1 MTPQQVGGMALK
13 GSTVLILGGAGL
25 VGEAVAR
32 ALLAH
37 GPRRVVI
44 AGLTREEAE
53 DSVTELREE
62 FADHDARIDAFW
74 GDLFVPSAMKDTPR
88 GQVLNDPES
97 LELLVKDL
105 YGELTD
111 EVFHRSAL
119 GALLMD
125 VKPDIV
131 IDSIN
136 TAGALAYQNFFDSA
150 MDLREKARDGKADLV
165 EVERHLATSYL
176 PQLIRHTQ
184 ISLKGMREVGTRV
197 YLKIGTVGTGGM
209 GMNIPFTHSEERPS
223 RMLMAKSSLA
233 GAHTLLLYLMARTP
247 GGPAVKEIKPT
258 AAISWKGMGYGPI
271 KFRRHVLK
279 RSDALEPVA
288 LEKAFGPEASGAYR
302 EMDEPIDGVYLH
314 SGENGLFSLG
324 EFETLTALG
333 LMEFVTPE
341 EIASNVL
348 QEVLAHP
355 TGRDVVASLDAATMG
370 PTYRAGVLRSAALK
384 RMEEME
390 AEQGVEGVAYE
401 MLGPPRLTKLLF
413 EGSLLKRVY
422 KTYEAALDM
431 DPQVTAE
438 EAMALIREDDDL
450 RQRIVSTGVPI
461 LLPGGEEVLRGPVVK
476 VLPPE
481 GRGVDDRVVDD
492 RVVDSGWVDLRPRNW
507 ERWKER
513 IQAVL
518 YERRH
523 KPGVEK
529 GSRTDFDYGDSSD
542 TLRPGRLAAW
552 VFRVEDQGDRI
563 KW

>member
-1 MTPQQVGGMALK
+1 MTRKVGETELT
-13 GSTVLILGGAGL
+13 GSTILILGGAGL
-25 VGEAVAR
+25 AGEAIAR
-32 ALLAH
+32 ALVDH
-37 GPRRVVI
+37 GPRRIVIAALTKDEAEEAVEELRCEFEGTGVVI
-44 AGLTREEAE
+44 
-53 DSVTELREE
+53 DPY
-62 FADHDARIDAFW
+62 W
-74 GDLFVPSAMKDTPR
+74 GDLFVPEAVKDRPR
-88 GQVLNDPES
+88 SEIMADPEARG
-97 LELLVKDL
+97 LMVDDL

-111 EVFHRSAL
+111 EVFHRSAF
-119 GALLMD
+119 GKLLLD

-136 TAGALAYQNFFDSA
+136 TAGALAYQNSFDSA
-150 MDLREKARDGKADLV
+150 IGLRQAAREDGGAPLGAV
-165 EVERHLATSYL
+165 ETHLATSYL

-184 ISLKGMREVGTRV
+184 IALRGMTEVGTQL

-258 AAISWKGMGYGPI
+258 AAISWKAMGYGPI
-271 KFRRHVLK
+271 RFRRHVLE
-279 RSDALEPVA
+279 RCDAVTPLPLDE
-288 LEKAFGPEASGAYR
+288 AFLPDAERGYR
-302 EMDEPIDGVYLH
+302 CLGDPIEGVYIH

-341 EIASNVL
+341 EIASNVVH
-348 QEVLAHP
+348 EILAHP

-370 PTYRAGVLRSAALK
+370 PTYRAGVLRGTAIA
-384 RMEEME
+384 RMEAME
-390 AEQGVEGVAYE
+390 KEHGVEAGAYE

-413 EGSLLKRVY
+413 EGAILKRLF
-422 KTYEAALDM
+422 KTYDRTLQLDPDETAARA
-431 DPQVTAE
+431 Q
-438 EAMALIREDDDL
+438 ALIEEDADF

-461 LLPGGEEVLRGPVVK
+461 LVRTGDALLRGPVVK

-481 GRGVDDRVVDD
+481 GRPLEDKLVQ
-492 RVVDSGWVDLRPRNW
+492 SGWVDLRPENW
-507 ERWKER
+507 RQWQER
-513 IQAVL
+513 IEAVVR
-518 YERRH
+518 EIRE

-529 GSRTDFDYGDSSD
+529 GSRTDFDFGDSED

-552 VFRVEDQGDRI
+552 VFRIEDEGDRM

>member
-1 MTPQQVGGMALK
+1 MKDRP
-13 GSTVLILGGAGL
+13 
-25 VGEAVAR
+25 
-32 ALLAH
+32 
-37 GPRRVVI
+37 
-44 AGLTREEAE
+44 REEILA
-53 DSVTELREE
+53 
-62 FADHDARIDAFW
+62 
-74 GDLFVPSAMKDTPR
+74 
-88 GQVLNDPES
+88 DPEAR
-97 LELLVKDL
+97 ELLVNDL

-111 EVFHRSAL
+111 PVYQRSAL
-119 GALLMD
+119 GRLLLE
-125 VKPDIV
+125 VRPDIV

-136 TAGALAYQNFFDSA
+136 TAGALAYQNFFNSA
-150 MDLREKARDGKADLV
+150 MALREHAREGGANLD

-184 ISLKGMREVGTRV
+184 ISLRGMKEIGTRV

-258 AAISWKGMGYGPI
+258 AAISWKGLGQGPI
-271 KFRRHVLK
+271 RFRYHTLERC
-279 RSDALEPVA
+279 DALAPLPLDEAFLPDA
-288 LEKAFGPEASGAYR
+288 LRATKCLG
-302 EMDEPIDGVYLH
+302 EPIEGVYLH

-341 EIASNVL
+341 EIAANVL
-348 QEVLAHP
+348 QEILAHP
-355 TGRDVVASLDAATMG
+355 TGRDVIGSLDAATMG
-370 PTYRAGVLRSAALK
+370 PTYRAGVLRSAAIE

-390 AEQGVEGVAYE
+390 RKAGVEAVAYE

-413 EGSLLKRVY
+413 EGFILKRLY
-422 KTYEAALDM
+422 GTYDAAIALD
-431 DPQVTAE
+431 PEETANR
-438 EAMALIREDDDL
+438 AQALIDEDADL

-461 LLPGGEEVLRGPVVK
+461 LVRDGGALLRGPVVK

-481 GRGVDDRVVDD
+481 GKDVEDKVIN
-492 RVVDSGWVDLRPRNW
+492 SGWVDLRPQNW
-507 ERWKER
+507 MAWKER
-513 IQAVL
+513 VASV
-518 YERRH
+518 RH
-523 KPGVEK
+523 EQREQPGVEK

-542 TLRPGRLAAW
+542 NLRPGRLAAW
-552 VFRVEDQGDRI
+552 VFRVEDEGDRI

>member
-1 MTPQQVGGMALK
+1 MTRQVAGAELK

-32 ALLAH
+32 ALLAQ

-44 AGLTREEAE
+44 AGLTKEEAE
-53 DSVTELREE
+53 ESVAELKSE
-62 FADHDARIDAFW
+62 FQGSGADIDAYW
-74 GDLFVPSAMKDTPR
+74 GDLFVPAVMKDRPR
-88 GQVLNDPES
+88 REILEDPVARDQ
-97 LELLVKDL
+97 LVKDL

-111 EVFHRSAL
+111 EIFERSTL
-119 GALLMD
+119 GSLLLD
-125 VKPDIV
+125 VRPDIV

-136 TAGALAYQNFFDSA
+136 TAGALAYQNFFNSA
-150 MDLREKARDGKADLV
+150 MELLDKARNGAADQN
-165 EVERHLATSYL
+165 EVEKHLATSYL

-184 ISLKGMREVGTRV
+184 ISLRAMTEVGTKV

-247 GGPAVKEIKPT
+247 GSPTVKEIKPT
-258 AAISWKGMGYGPI
+258 AAISWKALGHGPI
-271 KFRRHVLK
+271 KFRHNTLVRC
-279 RSDALEPVA
+279 DAVA
-288 LEKAFGPEASGAYR
+288 PLPLDEAFLPEASRGFKCL
-302 EMDEPIDGVYLH
+302 DDPIEGVYLH
-314 SGENGLFSLG
+314 SGENGLFSMG

-341 EIASNVL
+341 EIAASVL

-355 TGRDVVASLDAATMG
+355 TGRDVIAALDAATMG
-370 PTYRAGVLRSAALK
+370 PTYRAGVLRSAAID

-390 AEQGVEGVAYE
+390 RDLGVESVAYE

-413 EGSLLKRVY
+413 EGAMLKRMFG
-422 KTYEAALDM
+422 TYDKALEL
-431 DPQVTAE
+431 DPDETADRAQMLVE
-438 EAMALIREDDDL
+438 EDDDF

-461 LLPGGEEVLRGPVVK
+461 LVRDGGAVLRGPVVK
-476 VLPPE
+476 VLPPT
-481 GRGVDDRVVDD
+481 DRPLEDKVVN
-492 RVVDSGWVDLRPRNW
+492 SGWVDLRPENW
-507 ERWKER
+507 AKWKAR
-513 IQAVL
+513 IQAIVR
-518 YERRH
+518 ECREG
-523 KPGVEK
+523 PGVEK
-529 GSRTDFDYGDSSD
+529 GSRRDHNYGDSAE

-552 VFRVEDQGDRI
+552 VFRVEDGGDRI

>member
-1 MTPQQVGGMALK
+1 MTGTVGGTKLR
-13 GSTVLILGGAGL
+13 GSTILILGGAGL

-32 ALLAH
+32 VLLAQ
-37 GPRRVVI
+37 GPGRVVI
-44 AGLTREEAE
+44 AGLTQEEAE
-53 DSVTELREE
+53 ESVADLRGEFGHTETVIEP
-62 FADHDARIDAFW
+62 FW
-74 GDLFVPSAMKDTPR
+74 GDLFVPAEMKDRPR
-88 GQVLNDPES
+88 SEILDDPQAREQ
-97 LELLVKDL
+97 LVNDL

-111 EVFHRSAL
+111 DVYWRSSL
-119 GALLMD
+119 GSLLLE

-136 TAGALAYQNFFDSA
+136 TAGALAYQNFFDSSLA
-150 MDLREKARDGKADLV
+150 LRDLARDGEAGLG
-165 EVERHLATSYL
+165 EVEKHLATSYL

-184 ISLKGMREVGTRV
+184 ISLRGMMEVGTHV

-258 AAISWKGMGYGPI
+258 AAISWKALGQGPI
-271 KFRRHVLK
+271 QFRNRVLE
-279 RSDALEPVA
+279 RCDAVAPLPLE
-288 LEKAFGPEASGAYR
+288 EAFLPEAERGYKCL
-302 EMDEPIDGVYLH
+302 EEPIEGVYLH

-341 EIASNVL
+341 EIAGNVL
-348 QEVLAHP
+348 QEVLARP

-370 PTYRAGVLRSAALK
+370 PTYRAGVLRSAAIE
-384 RMEEME
+384 RMEKME
-390 AEQGVEGVAYE
+390 EEAGVEAVAYE
-401 MLGPPRLTKLLF
+401 MLGPPRLTKILF
-413 EGSLLKRVY
+413 EGAILKRLY
-422 KTYEAALDM
+422 GTYDDALAM
-431 DPQVTAE
+431 DPEETAE
-438 EAMALIREDDDL
+438 KAQLMVEQDPDF

-461 LLPGGEEVLRGPVVK
+461 LVNDGGSLLRGPVVK

-481 GRGVDDRVVDD
+481 DRPLEDK
-492 RVVDSGWVDLRPRNW
+492 VVDSGWVDLRPQNW

-513 IQAVL
+513 IGAVVDEL
-518 YERRH
+518 RNQ
-523 KPGVEK
+523 PGVEE
-529 GSRTDFDYGDSSD
+529 GSRTDFDYGDSGD
-542 TLRPGRLAAW
+542 ELRPGRLAAW
-552 VFRVEDQGDRI
+552 VFRVEDEGDRI

>member
-1 MTPQQVGGMALK
+1 MTGKVGGMELK

-32 ALLAH
+32 ALLAQ
-37 GPRRVVI
+37 GPRRMVI

-53 DSVTELREE
+53 ESVEELREE
-62 FADHDARIDAFW
+62 FGGTDAVIDPFW
-74 GDLFVPSAMKDTPR
+74 GDLFVPATMKDRPR
-88 GQVLNDPES
+88 REILEDPDARDQ
-97 LELLVKDL
+97 LVNDL

-111 EVFHRSAL
+111 EVFRRSAL
-119 GALLMD
+119 GRLLLE
-125 VKPDIV
+125 VKPDVV

-136 TAGALAYQNFFDSA
+136 TAGALAYQNFFNSA
-150 MDLREKARDGKADLV
+150 FGLREKAREGGADLA
-165 EVERHLATSYL
+165 EVEKHLSTSYL

-184 ISLKGMREVGTRV
+184 IGLKGMTEVGTRI

-258 AAISWKGMGYGPI
+258 AAISWKALGRGPI
-271 KFRRHVLK
+271 RFRHHVLQ
-279 RSDALEPVA
+279 RCDATAPLS
-288 LEKAFGPEASGAYR
+288 LDQAFLPGA
-302 EMDEPIDGVYLH
+302 ETGFKCLNDPIEGVYLH

-324 EFETLTALG
+324 EFETLTSLG

-348 QEVLAHP
+348 QEILAHP
-355 TGRDVVASLDAATMG
+355 TGRDVIASLDAATMG
-370 PTYRAGVLRSAALK
+370 PTYRAGVLRSAAIE

-390 AEQGVEGVAYE
+390 KESGMESVAYE

-413 EGSLLKRVY
+413 EGAILKRLY
-422 KTYEAALDM
+422 GTYDAALAL
-431 DPQVTAE
+431 DPEETAE
-438 EAMALIREDDDL
+438 MAERLVEGDADF

-461 LLPGGEEVLRGPVVK
+461 LVSDGRSLLRGPVVK

-481 GRGVDDRVVDD
+481 PDQRPLEEK
-492 RVVDSGWVDLRPRNW
+492 VVDSGWVDLRPRNW
-507 ERWKER
+507 EKWQAR
-513 IQAVL
+513 IRAVVNEL
-518 YERRH
+518 RNQ
-523 KPGVEK
+523 PGVER
-529 GSRTDFDYGDSSD
+529 GSRTDFDYGDSAQEM
-542 TLRPGRLAAW
+542 RPGRMAAW
-552 VFRVEDQGDRI
+552 VFRVEDHGDRI

>member
-1 MTPQQVGGMALK
+1 MTRQVGGAELK

-32 ALLAH
+32 ALLHH
-37 GPRRVVI
+37 GPRRVVV
-44 AGLTREEAE
+44 AGLMKEEAE
-53 DSVTELREE
+53 ESVAELRAE
-62 FADHDARIDAFW
+62 FKDSEAAIDPYW
-74 GDLFVPSAMKDTPR
+74 GNLFVPASMKDRPR
-88 GQVLNDPES
+88 S
-97 LELLVKDL
+97 ELLEDSEALGRLIEDL

-111 EVFHRSAL
+111 EVFRRSAL
-119 GALLMD
+119 GALLLD

-136 TAGALAYQNFFDSA
+136 TAGALAYQNFFSSA
-150 MDLREKARDGKADLV
+150 MDLLEQARAGGASQT
-165 EVERHLATSYL
+165 EVEKHLVSSYL

-184 ISLKGMREVGTRV
+184 VALRGMTEVGTKV

-258 AAISWKGMGYGPI
+258 AAISWKSLGHGPI
-271 KFRRHVLK
+271 KFRYHTLNRC
-279 RSDALEPVA
+279 DAVVPLPLDE
-288 LEKAFGPEASGAYR
+288 AFTPEASRGYKC
-302 EMDEPIDGVYLH
+302 MDDPIEGVYLH

-341 EIASNVL
+341 EIAANVL

-355 TGRDVVASLDAATMG
+355 TGRDVVASMDAATMG
-370 PTYRAGVLRSAALK
+370 PTYRAGVLRSAALD

-390 AEQGVEGVAYE
+390 KELGVESVAYE

-413 EGSLLKRVY
+413 EGAILKRLY
-422 KTYEAALDM
+422 GTYDAALAM
-431 DPQVTAE
+431 DAEETAE
-438 EAMALIREDDDL
+438 KAQSMVETDDDF

-461 LLPGGEEVLRGPVVK
+461 LVHDGATVLRGPVVK

-481 GRGVDDRVVDD
+481 GRPLEDKVVDA
-492 RVVDSGWVDLRPRNW
+492 GWVDLRPQNW
-507 ERWKER
+507 ETWKER
-513 IQAVL
+513 IAAVVK
-518 YERRH
+518 EQREE
-523 KPGVEK
+523 PGVDL
-529 GSRTDFDYGDSSD
+529 GSRSDHDYGDAEQ

-552 VFRVEDQGDRI
+552 VFRVEDEGDRI

>member
-1 MTPQQVGGMALK
+1 MTNKVGGMELK
-13 GSTVLILGGAGL
+13 GSTALILGGAGL

-37 GPRRVVI
+37 QPRRVVI
-44 AGLTREEAE
+44 AGLLKEEAE
-53 DSVTELREE
+53 ESVAELRRE
-62 FADHDARIDAFW
+62 FGDSDAAIDPFW
-74 GDLFVPSAMKDTPR
+74 GDLFVPYAMKDRPR
-88 GQVLNDPES
+88 GEILEDPEAR
-97 LELLVKDL
+97 EMLVNDL

-111 EVFHRSAL
+111 EVFRRSAL
-119 GALLMD
+119 GKLLLD
-125 VKPDIV
+125 VEPDIV

-136 TAGALAYQNFFDSA
+136 TAGALAYQNFFNSA
-150 MDLREKARDGKADLV
+150 FALREKARAGGADLG
-165 EVERHLATSYL
+165 EVEKHLATSYL

-184 ISLKGMREVGTRV
+184 IGLRGMTEVGTRI

-258 AAISWKGMGYGPI
+258 AAISWKGLGQGPI
-271 KFRRHVLK
+271 KFRHHVLN
-279 RSDALEPVA
+279 RCDAVEPLPLDEAFLPDAERGFRCLEQ
-288 LEKAFGPEASGAYR
+288 
-302 EMDEPIDGVYLH
+302 PIEGVYVH

-348 QEVLAHP
+348 QEIRAHP

-370 PTYRAGVLRSAALK
+370 PTYRAGVLRSAAIE

-390 AEQGVEGVAYE
+390 KETGVEAVAYE

-413 EGSLLKRVY
+413 EGAILKRLFG
-422 KTYEAALDM
+422 TYDAALAL
-431 DPQVTAE
+431 DPEVTAE
-438 EAMALIREDDDL
+438 KAQAMVEENHDL

-461 LLPGGEEVLRGPVVK
+461 LVSDGGSLLRGPVVK
-476 VLPPE
+476 VLPPDPE
-481 GRGVDDRVVDD
+481 GEPLLDK
-492 RVVDSGWVDLRPRNW
+492 VVDSGWVDLRPENW
-507 ERWKER
+507 ERWKVR
-513 IQAVL
+513 LGGLLDQL
-518 YERRH
+518 RH
-523 KPGVEK
+523 QPGVEK

-542 TLRPGRLAAW
+542 EIRPGRMAAW
-552 VFRVEDQGDRI
+552 VFRVEDRGDRI

>member
-1 MTPQQVGGMALK
+1 MTRQVGGMELK

-32 ALLAH
+32 ALLAQ
-37 GPRRVVI
+37 GPKRIVV
-44 AGLTREEAE
+44 AGLTKEEADE
-53 DSVTELREE
+53 SVNDLLEE
-62 FADHDARIDAFW
+62 FGGGEAVIEGFW
-74 GDLFVPSAMKDTPR
+74 GDLFVPTDQKDRPR
-88 GQVLNDPES
+88 GEVLDDPVSREQ
-97 LELLVKDL
+97 LVNDL
-105 YGELTD
+105 YGELSD
-111 EVFHRSAL
+111 EVFERSAL
-119 GALLMD
+119 GRLLLD
-125 VKPDIV
+125 VRPDIV
-131 IDSIN
+131 IDAIN

-150 MDLREKARDGKADLV
+150 MDLRERAKAGTADV
-165 EVERHLATSYL
+165 HEVEKHLATSYL

-184 ISLKGMREVGTRV
+184 IGLKGMTEVGTRV

-258 AAISWKGMGYGPI
+258 AAISWKALGNGPI

-279 RSDALEPVA
+279 RCDALAPLPLDE
-288 LEKAFGPEASGAYR
+288 AFLPEADRAFK
-302 EMDEPIDGVYLH
+302 EMGEAIEGVYVH

-348 QEVLAHP
+348 QEILAHP
-355 TGRDVVASLDAATMG
+355 TGRDVIASMDAATMG
-370 PTYRAGVLRSAALK
+370 PTYRAGVLRSSALEK
-384 RMEEME
+384 MEEME
-390 AEQGVEGVAYE
+390 REAGVEAVAYE

-413 EGSLLKRVY
+413 EGTILKRLY
-422 KTYEAALDM
+422 GTYQEALNLD
-431 DPQVTAE
+431 PEETARKAQ
-438 EAMALIREDDDL
+438 AMVDEDADF
-450 RQRIVSTGVPI
+450 RQRIVSTGVPV
-461 LLPGGEEVLRGPVVK
+461 LVMDGGAILRGPVVK
-476 VLPPE
+476 ILPPE
-481 GRGVDDRVVDD
+481 GKAVEDKVVDA
-492 RVVDSGWVDLRPRNW
+492 GWVDLRPANW

-518 YERRH
+518 RELRET
-523 KPGVEK
+523 PGVEK
-529 GSRTDFDYGDSSD
+529 GSRTDFAYGDSED
-542 TLRPGRLAAW
+542 KLRPARVAAY
-552 VFRVEDQGDRI
+552 VFRVEDEGDRM